1 MAKDLKKVCYYDT
14 ILQTIGKTPLVRLS
28 RITKN
33 IKGLILAK
41 VEYFNPGGSVK
52 DRIGFSI
59 IEEAEQEGRLKPGG
73 TVVESTSGNTGMGLA
88 LAAAVKGYKTVFTL
102 PDKMSMEKIRL
113 LRAFGA
119 EVIVTPTAVPHESP
133 ESYTEVAKRIVRETP
148 NSILANQYY
157 NPRNPESHYQT
168 TGPEIWEQTGGQ
180 IDYFVCGIGTGGT
193 ISGAG
198 KFLKEQNPNI
208 KVIGIDPKGSAL
220 REYFYTKKITP
231 ILKTYKVEG
240 IGQDYVPGVLHFEY
254 VDEVIE
260 ATDKES
266 FLVAR
271 RLTREEGLLVGGS
284 SGTAVAGML
293 KIADRF
299 TDDDVVVVLL
309 PDSGERYLS
318 KIYNDDWMRENGFLT
333 PEKITVRY
341 ILQSKGK
348 QAEGL
353 VSIDPITTIRRALDL
368 IKEHDVSQL
377 PVLDRGKPVGAVHD
391 HELMATVMERPT
403 LIDSPVSTVMSPSFP
418 AVNIDSQIDD
428 VIRLMTPKKNYAVLV
443 EDEQRISG
451 ILTRYDVIEFMAK

>member
-14 ILQTIGKTPLVRLS
+14 ILQTIGNTPLVKLS